1 MSTFKDKQ
9 KTKDGRQW
17 RFKVYYHNTDGKLV
31 PYVSKRF
38 LLEKEAKAEER
49 IFLLNRDAPI
59 KKKLDIVAENY
70 FSEVKERIRESTFL
84 SYKKTYSHHIKEYF
98 GNRFIDEIKVL
109 DIEKWKET
117 ISTNLSLG
125 SCNRIYVVFN
135 EIFKYA
141 NRKFELKYNPIQL
154 AGRFKRKND
163 EIITDKEKL
172 KYITYEQFQQLISV
186 IDDELWHCF
195 FSFLYFTGM
204 RKGEVLALT
213 WNDIDLV
220 AKKIIVNKSVSF
232 KTENNRYK
240 ITATK
245 TSVNRCITMSKKL
258 IEELVKY
265 KEYVMQYGD
274 FSDNWFVFGN
284 GDVLSEWKIK
294 DRKKTY
300 FKKANLEEI
309 TIHQFRHSHVSLC
322 VNEYI
327 KSGQNDS
334 TKFFLMMS
342 QRMGHG
348 LRVMQEVYMHLFPS
362 VQNEI
367 VDLLDNL

>member
-49 IFLLNRDAPI
+49 VFLLNRDAPV

-84 SYKKTYSHHIKEYF
+84 SYKKTYSNHVKQYF

-109 DIEKWKET
+109 DIENWKET

-213 WNDIDLV
+213 WNDIDFV
-220 AKKIIVNKSVSF
+220 AKKIVVNKSVSF
-232 KTENNRYK
+232 KTEKSRYK

-245 TSVNRCITMSKKL
+245 TSVNRNITMS
-258 IEELVKY
+258 
-265 KEYVMQYGD
+265 
-274 FSDNWFVFGN
+274 
-284 GDVLSEWKIK
+284 
-294 DRKKTY
+294 
-300 FKKANLEEI
+300 
-309 TIHQFRHSHVSLC
+309 
-322 VNEYI
+322 
-327 KSGQNDS
+327 
-334 TKFFLMMS
+334 
-342 QRMGHG
+342 
-348 LRVMQEVYMHLFPS
+348 
-362 VQNEI
+362 
-367 VDLLDNL
+367 